1 MCMFIEALADGGV
14 ASGLPRNVAMGL
26 AVQLVKGAAALVQET
41 STHPGA
47 LKDAVASPGGTTI
60 SGILELERGAFR
72 GTVMNAVV
80 AATKR
85 GAEMREAE
93 DKARVSAQIAAA
105 SGGR

>member
-1 MCMFIEALADGGV
+1 MFIEALADGGV